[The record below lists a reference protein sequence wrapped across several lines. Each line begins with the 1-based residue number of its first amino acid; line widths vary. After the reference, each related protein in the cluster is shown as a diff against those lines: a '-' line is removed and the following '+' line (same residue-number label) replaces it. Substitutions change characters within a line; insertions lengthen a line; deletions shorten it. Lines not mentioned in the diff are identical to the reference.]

1 MTIDI
6 LTVEEFKDLV
16 DYQHE
21 HSLSIYMPTHRGGQ
35 DIQQD
40 PIRFKNL
47 LEKAK
52 DRLLAKGMR
61 RPEVEEYLKPL
72 RDLLD
77 RTEFW
82 RNQSDGLAVLYS
94 PEEFNIYRLPF
105 EFEEL
110 VMINDQYYISPLI
123 PVMVDNQ
130 RYYTLALSREKVRL
144 FAGNHLNIS
153 ELDLGDTPTSLA
165 ESLRLDDPEQRLQQ
179 RTSVPSPRGD
189 GAEMF
194 HAHDPDNQEMEN
206 LKRFLSEIEN
216 AVTGRI
222 GDDNAP
228 LILMGTEKIVS
239 FYQEK
244 DSYAYT
250 LDEVINL
257 NPDQL
262 SAKDI
267 LDKSWDLVQPMV
279 EARHQQALDRYRSL
293 ADGEKVSEELDKVV
307 PAALHARVDTL
318 FIPLGKQVWGKFD
331 PDQQAVIE
339 MDEED
344 PESRD
349 LLDFAALHTLR
360 NGGRVY
366 ALDPEKM
373 PVDNQHVG
381 AVLRF

>member
-47 LEKAK
+47 LEESE
-52 DRLLAKGMR
+52 DRLLEHGMS
-61 RPEVEEYLKPL
+61 RPEVQEYLKPL

-94 PEEFNIYRLPF
+94 PEGLNLYRLPF
-105 EFEEL
+105 DFEEL
-110 VMINDQYYISPLI
+110 VMINDQFYISPLI
-123 PVMVDNQ
+123 PVLVDNQ

-144 FAGNHLNIS
+144 FAGNHLNIN
-153 ELDLGDTPTSLA
+153 ELDLGDTPTSLE
-165 ESLRLDDPEQRLQQ
+165 ESLRMDDPEQRLQQ
-179 RTSVPSPRGD
+179 HTSVPSPRGD

-206 LKRFLSEIEN
+206 LKRFLSKIEN
-216 AVTGRI
+216 AVTDRI

-228 LILMGTEKIVS
+228 LILMGMEKIVS
-239 FYQEK
+239 SYQDK
-244 DSYAYT
+244 DAYEYT
-250 LDEVINL
+250 LDEVLHL

-262 SAKDI
+262 SAAEI
-267 LDKSWDLVQPMV
+267 LEKSWDLVQPMV
-279 EARHQQALDRYRSL
+279 EARHQQALDRYHSL
-293 ADGEKVSEELDKVV
+293 ADGEKVSEELDEVV
-307 PAALHARVDTL
+307 PAALHARIDTL

-331 PDQQAVIE
+331 PDQQAVIK

-366 ALDPEKM
+366 ALEPDKM
-373 PVDNQHVG
+373 PVDGQQMA